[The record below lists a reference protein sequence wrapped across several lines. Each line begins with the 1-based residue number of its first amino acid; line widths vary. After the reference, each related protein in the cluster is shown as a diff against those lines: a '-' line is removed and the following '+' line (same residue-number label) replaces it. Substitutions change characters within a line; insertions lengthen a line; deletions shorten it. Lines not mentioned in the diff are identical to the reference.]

1 MKNGLIHIY
10 TGSGKGKTTAAT
22 GVIVRALGQG
32 QKVLLARFLKPEN
45 PETGEIKLLNQQ
57 PGITILTAGIGIV
70 GKMPE
75 KDVIVKSV
83 VETFAEAK
91 QLIASGDFDLAVFD
105 EINNSMHNGYIP
117 VEEIANLI
125 EERPVQMNLILTGR
139 NAPIEIQEL
148 ADLVTSME
156 KIKHPYDNGIPARKG
171 LEF

>member
-1 MKNGLIHIY
+1 MQKGLVHIY
-10 TGSGKGKTTAAT
+10 TGNGKGKTTAAT

-32 QKVLLARFLKPEN
+32 QKVLLARFLKPEK
-45 PETGEIKLLNQQ
+45 PETGEIKFLKQQ
-57 PGITILTAGIGIV
+57 PGITILTAGIGII

-75 KDVIVKSV
+75 KDLVVKSV

-91 QLIASGDFDLAVFD
+91 QLLASGDFDLAVFD
-105 EINNSMHNGYIP
+105 EINNSMHNGYIAT
-117 VEEIANLI
+117 EEIARLI
-125 EERPVQMNLILTGR
+125 EERPEQMNLVLTGR
-139 NAPIEIQEL
+139 NAPVEIQEL